1 MATGYGLNV
10 SVDAVLLMNILHCE
24 APVEM
29 LQQAAALLDS
39 GGLIYATHWRH
50 DPSTPRGPPIS
61 IRPRPEQLEE
71 WAEQTGLLK
80 AASSDL
86 R

>member
-24 APVEM
+24 VLCISFLAWHSENEAPVEM
-29 LQQAAALLDS
+29 LLQAAALLDS

-50 DPSTPRGPPIS
+50 RFFLVKTSPLTTS
-61 IRPRPEQLEE
+61 
-71 WAEQTGLLK
+71 LK
-80 AASSDL
+80 TV
-86 R
+86 